1 MSTDRST
8 PIEPTVAGTAPSS
21 PTEREASSTQ
31 PHKQIGPYAIERKIG
46 AGGMGTVYL
55 GTHAE
60 TGEQA
65 AIKVLPSML
74 AREPGFVA
82 RFNRE
87 IDALKKLSH
96 PNVVQLYEHGVDNS
110 GGGDLSVYYYAM
122 EYVDGETLTSRI
134 KREKR
139 IPWRETID
147 IAVQICAALKAA
159 HNAGVIHRDL
169 KPSNLLL
176 AKDGSVKLTDFGVA
190 QVFATSKL
198 TLTGGIIGTAEY
210 MAPEQAE
217 GKRANKQ
224 SDLYALGAVMYVM
237 ITGRPP
243 FTGKAAIDIAAKQ
256 KTGLF
261 DSPRMI
267 VPEIPY
273 WLDEVICKCLEKKPE
288 DRYPDAYVLSRR
300 LEEIPKKVDLAS
312 TSNTATFEIDAPPD
326 AETIAADA
334 TPGEGEVGATL
345 MRDLMRAQLEE
356 EKTPTGPIA
365 QLLDSVWVLVGLLLL
380 LIAGGVWWFNRGS
393 LTNEQMLAEG
403 KALMQ
408 KGDRASWLK
417 ARDEF
422 FLPLMEEDPET
433 WEPEVADYLRQ
444 IELSEETRGFDRLSL
459 RPLNQQSSS
468 EVARILRRARRERE
482 VGELSEALQTLRSLK
497 TLLPENEV
505 YKDFRM
511 EIDERIDEINRELT
525 TNSREVLTEAI
536 TRAEDMTE
544 AGQIEDA
551 RYVWLSIIDLY
562 DKDPHAIEAVA
573 QARQWLEDHPAS
585 PPTETSSPETEPDE

>member
-1 MSTDRST
+1 MSTDRTT
-8 PIEPTVAGTAPSS
+8 PVEPTEGGTVPVTPREHESS
-21 PTEREASSTQ
+21 SSV
-31 PHKQIGPYAIERKIG
+31 PHKQIGPYTIEHKIG

-55 GTHAE
+55 GTHVE

-65 AIKVLPSML
+65 AVKVLPSML

-96 PNVVQLYEHGVDNS
+96 PNVVQLYESGVDNS
-110 GGGDLSVYYYAM
+110 SGGDLSIYYYAM
-122 EYVDGETLTSRI
+122 EYVEGETLTSRI
-134 KREKR
+134 KRTKR

-147 IAVQICAALKAA
+147 IAVQICAALKSA

-176 AKDGSVKLTDFGVA
+176 ARDGTVKLTDFGVA
-190 QVFATSKL
+190 QVFATNKL
-198 TLTGGIIGTAEY
+198 TLTGGVIGTAEY

-243 FTGKAAIDIAAKQ
+243 FTGKAAIDIATKQ

-273 WLDEVICKCLEKKPE
+273 WLDEVICKCLEKKPD

-300 LEEIPKKVDLAS
+300 LEEIPRKVDLAS
-312 TSNTATFEIDAPPD
+312 ASNTATFEIDAPPD
-326 AETIAADA
+326 AETLAADA
-334 TPGEGEVGATL
+334 TPGEREVGATL
-345 MRDLMRAQLEE
+345 MRDLMRAQLEQ
-356 EKTPTGPIA
+356 EKTPTSTVA
-365 QLLDSVWVLVGLLLL
+365 QLLDSVWVLAGLLLL
-380 LIAGGVWWFNRGS
+380 LIVGGVVWFS
-393 LTNEQMLAEG
+393 QTQLTDQEKFDAGE
-403 KALMQ
+403 ALMQ
-408 KGDRASWLK
+408 KGDRASMRK
-417 ARDEF
+417 ARDEYF
-422 FLPLMEEDPET
+422 KPLVEEDAET
-433 WEPEVADYLRQ
+433 WEPKVADYLRQ
-444 IELSEETRGFDRLSL
+444 IELAEESRGFDRLSL

-468 EVARILRRARRERE
+468 EIARIIRRARRERE
-482 VGELSEALQTLRSLK
+482 IGELSRALQTLRSLK
-497 TLLPENEV
+497 TLLPETDV
-505 YKDFRM
+505 YLDFRL

-525 TNSREVLTEAI
+525 TNSREVLNQAVE
-536 TRAEDMTE
+536 RAESMTE

-551 RYVWLSIIDLY
+551 RYVWLSIVDLY
-562 DKDPHAIEAVA
+562 DTDPHATEAVA
-573 QARQWLEDHPAS
+573 QAKQWLEEHPA
-585 PPTETSSPETEPDE
+585 PASSETEPDE